1 MKQYFALLKLQL
13 LARFSTLNPRR
24 WGASPSE
31 KKGKGALKAVAYV
44 VLFGYLLGLLIYLE
58 NALLGALISMG
69 MPDLLLTIAVMVAM
83 LGTLVMGFFFILS
96 TLYFGRDAAFIASLP
111 VKTHTV
117 LAAKISQV
125 WLSETGVAAVFLL
138 PAGILY
144 GIRVHPEPLFYLR
157 LALVWLGA
165 AALPIVAVAWLSTL
179 LIRLSALWKRR
190 EMVATVGGI
199 VLLIAY
205 MYLCMNLGSL
215 AGGDGAQEY
224 LIQFLSSN
232 QARIQSMARVFPP
245 AGWAANGLLGDWAQ
259 LMLFLA
265 IGFGGLILTVWLLG
279 YSYRTLSM
287 LQSETPAAQGR
298 KGKMPASLSASS
310 PFRACCRREIKQILR
325 VPSYA
330 TNILPMSFMPLL
342 MVGVMALSMSR
353 AMAQEGDTV
362 AAVLEGVGGGTVL
375 AVMAAVMCFMA
386 GMNPAFSSAVTRE
399 GKGHPYMTC
408 LPVSARTVVLSKL
421 AVGMGLSLIGCL
433 PAAVLLGVLVP
444 GCLIQAALAF
454 VLTALFCFITGC
466 IALANDTAHPKLDW
480 LTETEAIKQKA
491 GMGTLISMM
500 VNWAILAALGVISF
514 FLLRAGAGMLVYFAC
529 IGGLLLL
536 AALLAWRWLLHNA
549 DTKYCQ
555 D

>member
-1 MKQYFALLKLQL
+1 MKQFLALLKLQL
-13 LARFSTLNPRR
+13 LARFSFLKPGS
-24 WGASPSE
+24 WKAAASE
-31 KKGKGALKAVAYV
+31 KKGKAIWKGIAYV
-44 VLFGYLLGLLIYLE
+44 VLFGYLLGMLIYLE
-58 NALLGALISMG
+58 NALLSALIG
-69 MPDLLLTIAVMVAM
+69 MKLPDMLLTLAVMVAM
-83 LGTLVMGFFFILS
+83 VGTLVMGFFFILS

-117 LAAKISQV
+117 LSAKMAQI
-125 WLSETGVAAVFLL
+125 WISETGVAALFLL

-144 GIRVHPEPLFYLR
+144 GIRVHPDPLFYLR
-157 LALVWLGA
+157 LILVWLGA
-165 AALPIVAVAWLSTL
+165 AALPIVIVSLISTL

-190 EMVATVGGI
+190 EMVVTVGGI
-199 VLLIAY
+199 VFLIAY
-205 MYLCMNLGSL
+205 MYLCMNLGSI
-215 AGGDGAQEY
+215 AGGDDPQAFLAQ
-224 LIQFLSSN
+224 FFSDN
-232 QARIQSMARVFPP
+232 QARIQTMSRMFPP
-245 AGWAANGLLGDWAQ
+245 VGWAVNGLLGDWGQ
-259 LMLFLA
+259 LLLFLVA
-265 IGFGGLILTVWLLG
+265 GFGCMALVIWVLG
-279 YSYRTLSM
+279 FSYRSLSM
-287 LQSETPAAQGR
+287 LQSETPSVQGK
-298 KGKMPASLSASS
+298 KGKMPASMSSSS
-310 PFRACCRREIKQILR
+310 PFLALCRREIKQILR

-342 MVGVMALSMSR
+342 MVAVMAFSMSR
-353 AMAQEGDTV
+353 AMAQEGETI
-362 AAVLEGVGGGTVL
+362 AMALEGVGSGVVL

-408 LPVSARTVVLSKL
+408 LPVASRTVVLAKL

-444 GCLIQAALAF
+444 RCLTEAILAF

-466 IALANDTAHPKLDW
+466 ISLANDTAHPKLDW

-500 VNWAILAALGVISF
+500 VNWAILGVLGVISF
-514 FLLRAGAGMLVYFAC
+514 FLLRAGISMPVYFAIIC
-529 IGGLLLL
+529 ALLL
-536 AALLAWRWLLHNA
+536 AFALLVWKRLLHTA